1 MGGGISV
8 YLVALVKG
16 AVKFVFMGFSRGKWM
31 IFSQIVNKY
40 ICRAFHSTRERKKKW
55 LGRLKKR
62 EGWVAEKEKM
72 NEEEET
78 PL

>member
-1 MGGGISV
+1 
-8 YLVALVKG
+8 
-16 AVKFVFMGFSRGKWM
+16 M

-40 ICRAFHSTRERKKKW
+40 ICRAFRSTREREKKW
-55 LGRLKKR
+55 LGRFKKR